1 MLLESTLL
9 WSLLQQFRISQWSLG
24 RIQQTATPWSLPSC
38 LHPTLYASDSKSM
51 LLLPDIPQG
60 IADTLAYLQ
69 YYLGELSKQQNALE
83 NNINNTLTALST
95 QLQQLT
101 QLVFN
106 PNTSFPLAVSA
117 PLLAPSQSL
126 PPLPAPWSRACPK
139 LSFPPDFNGEQ
150 NSGQAFLNSCTLY
163 ICLAIEQFSYE
174 EEKVLWA
181 LTFFKG
187 G

>member
-1 MLLESTLL
+1 
-9 WSLLQQFRISQWSLG
+9 
-24 RIQQTATPWSLPSC
+24 
-38 LHPTLYASDSKSM
+38 M

-117 PLLAPSQSL
+117 PLLAPS
-126 PPLPAPWSRACPK
+126 
-139 LSFPPDFNGEQ
+139 
-150 NSGQAFLNSCTLY
+150 
-163 ICLAIEQFSYE
+163 
-174 EEKVLWA
+174 
-181 LTFFKG
+181 
-187 G
+187 